1 MAPFYPTLVSDQ
13 FVDTV
18 NFYEDYFDFVPAI
31 EKDGFVMLAKKTDPS
46 ICIGVFDRQHE
57 CMAEYGTSVQG
68 MIVNIVERD
77 VKSKYDDLYMEGV
90 EMYKDYGKDINGAD
104 HFVVYD
110 PNGILVN
117 VHAPTEFCVT
127 K

>member
-1 MAPFYPTLVSDQ
+1 MAPFYPTLVSDE

-31 EKDGFVMLAKKTDPS
+31 EKDGFAMLQKKTDPS
-46 ICIGVFDRQHE
+46 ICIAVFDRQHK
-57 CMAEYGTSVQG
+57 CVAHYGSKTQG
-68 MIVNIVERD
+68 LIVNIVESN
-77 VKSKYDDLYMEGV
+77 VKSKYDALYMEGV
-90 EMYKDYGKDINGAD
+90 EMYKDIGTDINGTE